1 MNVCIVTPLDSKFGY
16 SDKNLWDT
24 INYFQSK
31 GNTVKVILAKDNGFL
46 TKKLAETS
54 IEFKLIKGIEWWLS
68 LPWENEMYIETKRNR
83 IHLVSLEIAHVL
95 RQWKSDLVITN
106 TALINVGFMASKILN
121 IPHIWFV
128 NSVFYNHPI
137 LKPIYSLEHIHEL
150 LLSPNNFILTN
161 SSHFFND
168 LKETKNIYTIRNVF
182 LEKEKETNYNKVD
195 IVVPFYNDKNIIN
208 CLDSIKNSNCKQ
220 INKVIVISDK
230 GPDETLNQKVR
241 EYIQLDSFFEYLE
254 NKENKGFVFTCNV
267 GMNYSHNDVIL
278 LNSDT
283 VVTNGFADKLNYIAQ
298 LNKDTATVTPISNS
312 AVQFSVPNIDTNNSD
327 NEPHKTNE
335 IVSRMFNKFSYIE
348 TYSAHGFCMY
358 IKRDVINKIG
368 IFDYENFKEG
378 YGEENDYSL
387 RCLRAGFKN
396 LLALNTYVYHIHG
409 QSFGDERKKKIKK
422 ERAKR
427 IRELY
432 PELEDLNIDFSK
444 INPLIEIGRV
454 LALLKPFVQKED
466 KVVLI
471 SGQNLDSNVNK
482 ELISTLLSK
491 NNFDK
496 VILEGTL
503 VDSSDQDWILNA
515 VGSQNAN
522 NVKYLGYLDNIMPV
536 INFCDLVINLNGY
549 RVKEYIVNSIASG
562 KRIAFDDS
570 LKHTIAN
577 LFTLPDN
584 VLFFDFNSSIN
595 ISNLPLW
602 YPNENLDL
610 KKKVIAT
617 FNEDNSLKTNLDNIL
632 NSVSYSK
639 QKFNIFFYVKIIPL
653 IFQRKMLKLYKAYLL
668 RTIERNRILLALWL
682 KYNKLKKRYRK
693 FRRKFRLQKY
703 VKDKILRLK
712 NTYKKILKRIRYFKK
727 NRLLLYIKSGILKL
741 KDILKRLLRR
751 FK

>member
-682 KYNKLKKRYRK
+682 KYNKLKKK
-693 FRRKFRLQKY
+693 
-703 VKDKILRLK
+703 V
-712 NTYKKILKRIRYFKK
+712 
-727 NRLLLYIKSGILKL
+727 
-741 KDILKRLLRR
+741 
-751 FK
+751 